1 MSSCLLSRQFRSLI
15 LPRSPGQAEAEE
27 KVTGLNRREALKGI
41 GAAAAL
47 LSGCGRR
54 PTTESDVIVIGAG
67 LSGLQAARLL
77 ESEGLRVT
85 VLESRDRVGGRVLSY
100 RHIPG
105 SPEAGGTSFGAGYA
119 RMMAVIQELGVGLVN
134 LDSVR
139 QFFNA
144 RELALDGQIISAAE
158 WPEHERNVLPEGAR
172 ESMPWGYLNFKM
184 FTNNPYPATTD
195 WVSPDFAHLDVS
207 LREYLTGQGE
217 TDAVVDLCYN
227 NNPGWGDNADEVSA
241 AMVLFAMRFAA
252 AQQGFT
258 GPDGGSMYTAAN
270 GNQSVPEAM
279 AEALSGDLLIERRVT
294 GIRDTG
300 SGVEVHCEDGSR
312 HRASRVISSLPCSL
326 LRNLD
331 IEPALEGLQAEAART
346 LDSQILN
353 QLHMV
358 AKRPFWE
365 DDGLAPS
372 MWTDSLAGMILAER
386 KGDSPEEITSLTSW
400 TRGALAVEMDK
411 LPDEEAAA
419 RIVADIE
426 RLRPAAKGQLEVMA
440 YQSWYNDP
448 DSAGDW
454 AVWQP
459 GQVTRLA
466 EHVGRQHGRVHFC
479 GEHTAV
485 ANRGMEGALESGD
498 RVAFE
503 VLDLI

>member
-1 MSSCLLSRQFRSLI
+1 MKR
-15 LPRSPGQAEAEE
+15 
-27 KVTGLNRREALKGI
+27 LNRRQALQGI
-41 GAAAAL
+41 GAAAAVL
-47 LSGCGRR
+47 AGCGRQ
-54 PTTESDVIVIGAG
+54 PTTDSDVIVIGAG

-85 VLESRDRVGGRVLSY
+85 VLESRNRVGGRVLSY

-134 LDSVR
+134 LGPAV

-144 RELALDGQIISAAE
+144 RELALGGQIIPAGE
-158 WPEHERNVLPEGAR
+158 WPEHPLNVLPEAAR
-172 ESMPWGYLNFKM
+172 DAMPWGYLPLKM
-184 FTNNPYPATTD
+184 VMNNPYPRTED
-195 WVSPDFAHLDVS
+195 WLSPEYAHLDVS
-207 LREYLTGQGE
+207 MREYLTGQGE

-227 NNPGWGDNADEVSA
+227 NNPGWGNNADEVSA
-241 AMVLFAMRFAA
+241 AMVLFAMRFGA
-252 AQQGFT
+252 AQRGFT
-258 GPDGGSMYTAAN
+258 GPDGGSMYTAEN

-279 AEALSGDLLIERRVT
+279 AGSLSGDLLLERRVT

-300 SGVEVHCEDGSR
+300 SGVEVHCEDGSW
-312 HRASRVISSLPCSL
+312 HRAGRVISSLPCSL
-326 LRNLD
+326 LRNLN
-331 IEPALEGLQAEAART
+331 IEPGLEGLQAEAARNI
-346 LDSQILN
+346 DSQILN
-353 QLHMV
+353 QLHLV

-372 MWTDSLAGMILAER
+372 MWTDSLAGMVLAER
-386 KGDSPEEITSLTSW
+386 KGATPEEVTSLTSW
-400 TRGALAVEMDK
+400 TRGALAVEMDQ
-411 LPDEEAAA
+411 LPEEEVTA

-440 YQSWYNDP
+440 YQSWFNDP

-454 AVWQP
+454 AVWRP
-459 GQVTRLA
+459 GQVMKLA
-466 EHVGRQHGRVHFC
+466 DHVGRPHGRLHFC
-479 GEHTAV
+479 GEHTAR

>member
-1 MSSCLLSRQFRSLI
+1 MKKF
-15 LPRSPGQAEAEE
+15 
-27 KVTGLNRREALKGI
+27 NRREAVKGI
-41 GAAAAL
+41 GASAL
-47 LSGCGRR
+47 VLAGCGPRSGTGNGL
-54 PTTESDVIVIGAG
+54 PATESHVIVIGAG

-85 VLESRDRVGGRVLSY
+85 VVESRNRVGGRVLSY

-119 RMMAVIQELGVGLVN
+119 RMMAVVQELGVGLVN
-134 LDSVR
+134 LGPIR
-139 QFFNA
+139 ELFNV
-144 RELALDGQIISAAE
+144 RELALGGQVIPAAE
-158 WPEHERNVLPEGAR
+158 WPTHELNLIPEGPHPR
-172 ESMPWGYLNFKM
+172 MPWAYLGFKM
-184 FTNNPYPATTD
+184 FTNNPYPTTSD
-195 WVSPDFAHLDVS
+195 WISPDYAHLDVS

-227 NNPGWGDNADEVSA
+227 NNPGWGNNADEVSA
-241 AMVLFAMRFAA
+241 ALVLFAMRFAA
-252 AQQGFT
+252 AQEGFT
-258 GPDGGSMYTAAN
+258 GPDGGLMYTAVN

-279 AEALSGDLLIERRVT
+279 AAALSGDLLLEQRVT

-312 HRASRVISSLPCSL
+312 HHADRVVCSLPCSL
-326 LRNLD
+326 LRNVAL
-331 IEPALEGLQAEAART
+331 EPALEGLQAEAARSV
-346 LDSQILN
+346 DSQVVN

-365 DDGLAPS
+365 DDGMSAS

-386 KGDSPEEITSLTSW
+386 KGDTPEEITSLTSW
-400 TRGALAVEMDK
+400 TRGAPAIEMDK
-411 LPDEEAAA
+411 LSDEEATA

-459 GQVTRLA
+459 GQVTQFA
-466 EHVGRQHGRVHFC
+466 AHVGRQHGRVHFC

>member
-1 MSSCLLSRQFRSLI
+1 M
-15 LPRSPGQAEAEE
+15 
-27 KVTGLNRREALKGI
+27 TGLNRREALMGI

-47 LSGCGRR
+47 LTGCGRR
-54 PTTESDVIVIGAG
+54 PATDSQVIVIGAG

-77 ESEGLRVT
+77 ETEGLRVT
-85 VLESRDRVGGRVLSY
+85 VLESRGRVGGRVLSY

-119 RMMAVIQELGVGLVN
+119 RMMAVIHELGVGLVN
-134 LDSVR
+134 LDPVR

-144 RELALDGQIISAAE
+144 RELALDGRIISAAE

-172 ESMPWGYLNFKM
+172 ETMPWGYLTFKM
-184 FTNNPYPATTD
+184 FMNNPYPGTED
-195 WVSPDFAHLDVS
+195 WLAPDYAHLDVS

-217 TDAVVDLCYN
+217 TDAVVDLCYD
-227 NNPGWGDNADEVSA
+227 NNPGWGNNADGVSA

-258 GPDGGSMYTAAN
+258 GPDGGSMYTAVN

-279 AEALSGDLLIERRVT
+279 AASLSGDLLLERRVT
-294 GIRDTG
+294 AIRDTG
-300 SGVEVHCEDGSR
+300 SGVEVHCEDGSL
-312 HRASRVISSLPCSL
+312 HRADRVICSLPCSL
-326 LRNLD
+326 LRSLD
-331 IEPALEGLQAEAART
+331 LDPGLEGLQAEAART
-346 LDSQILN
+346 VDSQILN
-353 QLHMV
+353 QLHLV

-372 MWTDSLAGMILAER
+372 MWTDSLAGMVLAER
-386 KGDSPEEITSLTSW
+386 KGATPEEVTSLTSW
-400 TRGALAVEMDK
+400 TRGSLAVAMDQ
-411 LPDEEAAA
+411 LPNEEAAA

-466 EHVGRQHGRVHFC
+466 DSVGRQHGRVHFC

-485 ANRGMEGALESGD
+485 ANRGMEGAMESGD

>member
-1 MSSCLLSRQFRSLI
+1 M
-15 LPRSPGQAEAEE
+15 
-27 KVTGLNRREALKGI
+27 TGLNRREALMGI

-47 LSGCGRR
+47 LTGCGRR
-54 PTTESDVIVIGAG
+54 PATDSDVIVIGAG

-85 VLESRDRVGGRVLSY
+85 VLESRNRVGGRILSY

-119 RMMAVIQELGVGLVN
+119 RMMAVIEELGVGLVN
-134 LDSVR
+134 LDPILAL
-139 QFFNA
+139 FNT
-144 RELALDGQIISAAE
+144 RELALGGQIIPAAE
-158 WPEHERNVLPEGAR
+158 WPTHELNVLPEGAR
-172 ESMPWGYLNFKM
+172 QMMPWAHLGFKM
-184 FTNNPYPATTD
+184 FTNNPYPTTPD
-195 WVSPDFAHLDVS
+195 WISPEYAHLDVS

-227 NNPGWGDNADEVSA
+227 NNPGWGNNADDVSA
-241 AMVLFAMRFAA
+241 ALVLFAMRFAA
-252 AQQGFT
+252 AQRGFT

-279 AEALSGDLLIERRVT
+279 AAALSGDLLLEQRVT

-312 HRASRVISSLPCSL
+312 HRADRVVCSLPCSL
-326 LRNLD
+326 LRNVAL
-331 IEPALEGLQAEAART
+331 EPALEGMQAEAARS
-346 LDSQILN
+346 LDSQVVN

-365 DDGLAPS
+365 DDGMSPS

-386 KGDSPEEITSLTSW
+386 KGDTPEEITSLTSW
-400 TRGALAVEMDK
+400 TRGALAIEMDK
-411 LPDEEAAA
+411 LSDEEATA

-448 DSAGDW
+448 DAAGDW

-459 GQVTRLA
+459 GQVTQFA
-466 EHVGRQHGRVHFC
+466 AHVGRQHGRVHFC

>member
-1 MSSCLLSRQFRSLI
+1 MKKF
-15 LPRSPGQAEAEE
+15 
-27 KVTGLNRREALKGI
+27 NRRDAVKGI
-41 GAAAAL
+41 GASAL
-47 LSGCGRR
+47 VLAGCGPRSG
-54 PTTESDVIVIGAG
+54 TENGLPATDSQVIVIGAG

-85 VLESRDRVGGRVLSY
+85 VLESRNRVGGRVLSY

-119 RMMAVIQELGVGLVN
+119 RMMAVIEELGVGLVN
-134 LDSVR
+134 LDPILGL
-139 QFFNA
+139 FNS
-144 RELALDGQIISAAE
+144 RELALGGQIIPAAE
-158 WPEHERNVLPEGAR
+158 WPTHELNVLPEGAR
-172 ESMPWGYLNFKM
+172 QMMPWAHLGFKM
-184 FTNNPYPATTD
+184 FTNNPYPTTPD
-195 WVSPDFAHLDVS
+195 WISPDYAHLDVS

-227 NNPGWGDNADEVSA
+227 NNPGWGNNADDVSA
-241 AMVLFAMRFAA
+241 ALVLFAMRFAA
-252 AQQGFT
+252 AQRGFT

-279 AEALSGDLLIERRVT
+279 AAALSGDLLLEQRVT

-312 HRASRVISSLPCSL
+312 HRADRVVCSLPCSL
-326 LRNLD
+326 LRNVAL
-331 IEPALEGLQAEAART
+331 EPALEGMQAEAARS
-346 LDSQILN
+346 LDSQVVN

-365 DDGLAPS
+365 DDGMSPS

-386 KGDSPEEITSLTSW
+386 KGDTPEEITSLTSW
-400 TRGALAVEMDK
+400 TRGALAIEMDT
-411 LPDEEAAA
+411 LSDEEATA

-448 DSAGDW
+448 DAAGDW

-459 GQVTRLA
+459 GQVTQFA
-466 EHVGRQHGRVHFC
+466 AHVGRQHGRVHFC

>member
-1 MSSCLLSRQFRSLI
+1 MRR
-15 LPRSPGQAEAEE
+15 
-27 KVTGLNRREALKGI
+27 LNRRQALQGI
-41 GAAAAL
+41 GAAVVVL
-47 LSGCGRR
+47 TGCGRD
-54 PTTESDVIVIGAG
+54 PSTESNTSTTDGGLPRTDSDVIVIGAG

-85 VLESRDRVGGRVLSY
+85 VLESRNRVGGRILSY

-119 RMMAVIQELGVGLVN
+119 RLMQNAQELGVGLVN
-134 LDSVR
+134 LDPFVR
-139 QFFNA
+139 LFGV
-144 RELALDGQIISAAE
+144 RELALEGRIIPAAE
-158 WPEHERNVLPEGAR
+158 WPGHPLNVLPQPAR
-172 ESMPWGYLNFKM
+172 ETMPWGYLGFKM
-184 FTNNPYPATTD
+184 FMNNPYPTTPD
-195 WVSPDFAHLDVS
+195 WISPEYAHLDVS
-207 LREYLTGQGE
+207 LREYLTSQGE

-227 NNPGWGDNADEVSA
+227 NNPGWGNNADEVSA
-241 AMVLFAMRFAA
+241 SLVLFAMRFAA

-258 GPDGGSMYTAAN
+258 GPDGGSMYTAVN
-270 GNQSVPEAM
+270 GNQSIPEAM
-279 AEALSGDLLIERRVT
+279 AASLNSEVMLGQRAT
-294 GIRDTG
+294 AIRDTG

-312 HRASRVISSLPCSL
+312 HRAGRVVCSLPCSL
-326 LRNLD
+326 LRNLHL
-331 IEPALEGLQAEAART
+331 EPALEGLQAEAARSV
-346 LDSQILN
+346 DSQILN

-365 DDGLAPS
+365 DDGLSPN
-372 MWTDSLAGMILAER
+372 MWTDSAAGMLVGER
-386 KGDSPEEITSLTSW
+386 KGSTTEEVTSLTSW
-400 TRGALAVEMDK
+400 TRGSWAVEMDK
-411 LPDEEAAA
+411 LSDEEAAA

-454 AVWQP
+454 AVWKP
-459 GQVTRLA
+459 GQVSNLA
-466 EHVGRQHGRVHFC
+466 PHVGQQHGRVHFC

-498 RVAFE
+498 RAAFE

>member
-1 MSSCLLSRQFRSLI
+1 MKKF
-15 LPRSPGQAEAEE
+15 
-27 KVTGLNRREALKGI
+27 NRRDAVKGI
-41 GAAAAL
+41 GASAL
-47 LSGCGRR
+47 VLAGCGPRSG
-54 PTTESDVIVIGAG
+54 TENGLPATDSQVIVIGAG

-85 VLESRDRVGGRVLSY
+85 VLESRNRVGGRVLSY

-119 RMMAVIQELGVGLVN
+119 RMMAVIEELGVGLVN
-134 LDSVR
+134 LDPILGL
-139 QFFNA
+139 FNS
-144 RELALDGQIISAAE
+144 RELALGGQIIPAAE
-158 WPEHERNVLPEGAR
+158 WPTHELNVLPEGAR
-172 ESMPWGYLNFKM
+172 QMMPWAHLGFKM
-184 FTNNPYPATTD
+184 FTNNPYPTTPD
-195 WVSPDFAHLDVS
+195 WISPDYAYLDVS

-227 NNPGWGDNADEVSA
+227 NNPGWGNNADDVSA
-241 AMVLFAMRFAA
+241 ALVLFAMRFAA
-252 AQQGFT
+252 AQRGFT

-279 AEALSGDLLIERRVT
+279 AAALSGDLLLEQRVT

-312 HRASRVISSLPCSL
+312 HRADRVVCSLPCSL
-326 LRNLD
+326 LRNVAL
-331 IEPALEGLQAEAART
+331 EPALEGMQAEAARS
-346 LDSQILN
+346 LDSQVVN

-365 DDGLAPS
+365 DDGMSPS

-386 KGDSPEEITSLTSW
+386 KGDTPEEITSLTSW
-400 TRGALAVEMDK
+400 TRGALAIEMDT
-411 LPDEEAAA
+411 LSDEEATA

-448 DSAGDW
+448 DAAGDW

-459 GQVTRLA
+459 GQVTQFA
-466 EHVGRQHGRVHFC
+466 AHVGRQHGRVHFC

>member
-1 MSSCLLSRQFRSLI
+1 MRPIYLRAHSDK
-15 LPRSPGQAEAEE
+15 PKKGE
-27 KVTGLNRREALKGI
+27 KVTGLNRREALMGI

-47 LSGCGRR
+47 LTGCGRR
-54 PTTESDVIVIGAG
+54 PATDSDVIVIGAG

-85 VLESRDRVGGRVLSY
+85 VLESRNRVGGRVLSY

-134 LDSVR
+134 LDPVR
-139 QFFNA
+139 QFFDA
-144 RELALDGQIISAAE
+144 RELALDGRIISAAE
-158 WPEHERNVLPEGAR
+158 WPENERNVLPEGAR
-172 ESMPWGYLNFKM
+172 ETMPWGYLNFKM
-184 FTNNPYPATTD
+184 FMNNPYPRTED
-195 WVSPDFAHLDVS
+195 WLAPHYAHLDVS

-217 TDAVVDLCYN
+217 TDAVVDLCYD
-227 NNPGWGDNADEVSA
+227 NNPGWGNNADEVSA

-258 GPDGGSMYTAAN
+258 GPDGGSMYTAVN

-279 AEALSGDLLIERRVT
+279 AAALSGDLLLEHRVS

-312 HRASRVISSLPCSL
+312 HRADRVVCSLPCSL
-326 LRNLD
+326 LRNVAL
-331 IEPALEGLQAEAART
+331 EPALEGMQAEAART

-365 DDGLAPS
+365 DDGMSPS

-386 KGDSPEEITSLTSW
+386 KGDTPEEITSLTSW
-400 TRGALAVEMDK
+400 TRGAPAIEMDK
-411 LPDEEAAA
+411 LSDEEAAA

-454 AVWQP
+454 AVWRP
-459 GQVTRLA
+459 GQVTQFA
-466 EHVGRQHGRVHFC
+466 AHVGRQHGRVHFC